1 MEEPPAVSATRT
13 VPTAPGATTPGTVAP
28 VPGSAPRRVRPPR
41 WLDLRLVLGVLLV
54 LGSVLLGARVVAA
67 ADATVPVWSAAG
79 DLAAGTVLTGGDL
92 VAVDVRLDDVAG
104 AYLAT
109 STRPEG
115 RTLARAVRHGE
126 LLPRTALEEPAELVQ
141 LALPVQAGYVPPGL
155 DRGQVVDVYA
165 VADPAAGATG
175 AGDASVA
182 LVVAA
187 APVQAISGRTE
198 GVLSTATTTVQV
210 VVSVPVA
217 QAPAVLGAIG
227 GRPLVVVVHGSVDL
241 AGGAASA
248 PAPSA
253 PPLSIPAPSAPAP
266 SAPASAPSAPASAPP
281 APAATPSATVPVP
294 SGAGSAPP
302 PAGAAGPAPDTAAP
316 PGGPLVPPSEPG
328 TGAPGVPASG
338 TR

>member
-1 MEEPPAVSATRT
+1 VSATRT
-13 VPTAPGATTPGTVAP
+13 VPTAPGATTPGPAAH

-79 DLAAGTVLTGGDL
+79 DLAAGTVLTAGDL

-109 STRPEG
+109 STRPDG
-115 RTLARAVRHGE
+115 RTLARAVRSGE

-175 AGDASVA
+175 AGDVSVA

-210 VVSVPVA
+210 VVSVPA
-217 QAPAVLGAIG
+217 DQAPAVLGAIG
-227 GRPLVVVVHGSVDL
+227 GRPLVVVVHGSVDG
-241 AGGAASA
+241 AGGAASGPTTA
-248 PAPSA
+248 APSVT
-253 PPLSIPAPSAPAP
+253 PSTSAPAP
-266 SAPASAPSAPASAPP
+266 STSAPAPSTSAAAPSTSAPA
-281 APAATPSATVPVP
+281 APAATPSAAAPAR
-294 SGAGSAPP
+294 SAAGSAPP
-302 PAGAAGPAPDTAAP
+302 AAGAAGPGPGVGAPSAAPSAAP
-316 PGGPLVPPSEPG
+316 PSQQGAQARSVPTAG
-328 TGAPGVPASG
+328 TP
-338 TR
+338 

>member
-1 MEEPPAVSATRT
+1 
-13 VPTAPGATTPGTVAP
+13 

-54 LGSVLLGARVVAA
+54 LGSVLLGARVFAA

-79 DLAAGTVLTGGDL
+79 DLAAGSVLAAGDL

-115 RTLARAVRHGE
+115 RTLARAVRNGE
-126 LLPRTALEEPAELVQ
+126 LLPRTALEEPAGLVQ

-165 VADPAAGATG
+165 VADPAAGATATG
-175 AGDASVA
+175 NGSVA

-187 APVQAISGRTE
+187 APVQAVSGRTE

-210 VVSVPVA
+210 VVSVPVG
-217 QAPAVLGAIG
+217 QAPVVLEAIG
-227 GRPLVVVVHGSVDL
+227 GRPLVVVVHGSVDVT
-241 AGGAASA
+241 AGV
-248 PAPSA
+248 
-253 PPLSIPAPSAPAP
+253 
-266 SAPASAPSAPASAPP
+266 
-281 APAATPSATVPVP
+281 AATPSARPTASSSPTPSSPASSSSPVSSSSPTVPSRAPVPPTPPAARTTPPAVPPGASSATP
-294 SGAGSAPP
+294 SGEP
-302 PAGAAGPAPDTAAP
+302 GAAAPA
-316 PGGPLVPPSEPG
+316 
-328 TGAPGVPASG
+328 VPATG
-338 TR
+338 TP